1 MTGRTELKPLFEELD
16 RRADLGDPLQL
27 WLRDDDAVAPS
38 EPLDRLLQLTN
49 HHGVPTL
56 LAVIPAFTG
65 VELQQRLALEKG
77 VEVAVHGWA
86 HANHAGAGEK
96 SRELGLHRSLATVLA
111 ELARGRERLAS
122 LYAARFVSM
131 LVPPWNRIDGEIIDN
146 LEGLGFEALSVFG
159 PEKPAPLTMLN
170 THVDIMDW
178 RGTRGGR
185 PVGAVVADLV
195 AMSQSHKGPVG
206 LLTHHLVHDVA
217 AWDLLGQLFAV
228 TGEHAGCRWRSA
240 GYLLADTG

>member
-65 VELQQRLALEKG
+65 TELQQRLALEKG

-86 HANHAGAGEK
+86 HLNHAGAGEK
-96 SRELGLHRSLATVLA
+96 SRELGMHRPLATVLD
-111 ELARGRERLAS
+111 ELARGRERLES
-122 LYAARFVSM
+122 LYETRFVPM
-131 LVPPWNRIDGEIIDN
+131 LVPPWNRIDSDIIGE
-146 LEGLGFEALSVFG
+146 LGGLGFEALSVYG
-159 PEKPAPLTMLN
+159 PERSAPLTMLN

-185 PVGAVVADLV
+185 PLGAVVGDLV
-195 AMSQSHKGPVG
+195 AMSRTHKGPVG
-206 LLTHHLVHDVA
+206 LLTHHLVHDAA
-217 AWDLLGQLFAV
+217 AWDLLELLFAA
-228 TGEHAGCRWRSA
+228 TEKHAGCRWRSA
-240 GYLLADTG
+240 RDLLADKA